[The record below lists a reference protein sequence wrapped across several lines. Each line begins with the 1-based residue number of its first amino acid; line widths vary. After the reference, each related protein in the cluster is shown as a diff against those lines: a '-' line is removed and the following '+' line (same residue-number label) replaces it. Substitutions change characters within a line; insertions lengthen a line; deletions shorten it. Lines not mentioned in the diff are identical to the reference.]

1 MGGINE
7 SAMRSGRDNFLTNL
21 GISGFEGGFCLMYA
35 SKWHVSIVLQL
46 DSSFGCCF
54 CLELGSVK
62 EWTSGGLV
70 SIADV
75 TSGLQPRSVTCL
87 G

>member
-7 SAMRSGRDNFLTNL
+7 SAMRSGRDNFLINL
-21 GISGFEGGFCLMYA
+21 GIWGFEEGFCLMFGG
-35 SKWHVSIVLQL
+35 KWHVSIVLQL
-46 DSSFGCCF
+46 NSSFGCCF
-54 CLELGSVK
+54 YLELGSVK

-75 TSGLQPRSVTCL
+75 TSGL
-87 G
+87 